1 MCAAVTP
8 DPTQEREEQFHYV
21 KCITGSV
28 QLVENTSDGAG
39 QGAQEKKKTNQN
51 LSVAASSCSGLGL
64 TLNYILRVKNGS
76 CVHLHEM
83 QVIAKSLLQ
92 AWQTFLSIRQYI

>member
-1 MCAAVTP
+1 MM
-8 DPTQEREEQFHYV
+8 ELGREH
-21 KCITGSV
+21 KRR
-28 QLVENTSDGAG
+28 
-39 QGAQEKKKTNQN
+39 KKTSQN

-83 QVIAKSLLQ
+83 QIIAKSLLQ
-92 AWQTFLSIRQYI
+92 AWQTSLSIRQHI